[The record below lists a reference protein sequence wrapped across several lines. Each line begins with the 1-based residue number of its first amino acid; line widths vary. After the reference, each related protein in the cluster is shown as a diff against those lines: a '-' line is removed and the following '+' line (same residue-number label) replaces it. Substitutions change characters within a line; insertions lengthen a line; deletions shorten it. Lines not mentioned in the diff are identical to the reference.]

1 VDAFVAADA
10 SRAHSF
16 SDVAAQE
23 YSPAM
28 RQDLAAE
35 FRRREALYRELA
47 ARRYALADRLQR
59 ARPDDPRARRL
70 MSDIAELERQ
80 ADTVNTAIAAR
91 TQPKGTHSAATRRL
105 GLPRLPADTALV
117 SYWLGAESAYAWVV
131 APAVVRWVRLSSPTT
146 IANQAIAY
154 HHSLSR
160 IVDVPAERRLTEA
173 AGLYQS
179 ILRPI
184 ESSLSGVRQWVVI
197 PDGALDYVPFAA
209 LRTSDG
215 QSGTFVALQ
224 HDAVLT
230 PAAWRL
236 DTSRVRMGGEDRRGL
251 LLVADPIYQP
261 DDPRLAAAARATAA
275 PRAVANRAADAAPR
289 ILQRLPFTAGEAAG
303 IAAEFPPGQV
313 EELIGVDATR
323 ARLLALDWSKYR
335 YIHIAAHGIV
345 DAQVPQLSALIL
357 GSYDASGNTVD
368 GAVRVADLSLQ
379 SLRADVAVFS
389 ACDTALGR
397 EVPSEGLVGISSTVL
412 ARGAHAVVASLW
424 PVSDEI
430 GARLMTDFYR
440 HLLHDSMSPAAA
452 LGAAMRSVV
461 SRDGSADPALWAAFQ
476 ISVSTLGAGLPTR
489 HPTSNAPTPGR
500 EESP

>member
-1 VDAFVAADA
+1 
-10 SRAHSF
+10 
-16 SDVAAQE
+16 
-23 YSPAM
+23 
-28 RQDLAAE
+28 
-35 FRRREALYRELA
+35 
-47 ARRYALADRLQR
+47 
-59 ARPDDPRARRL
+59 

-91 TQPKGTHSAATRRL
+91 ILPKGTHVTVTRWL

-117 SYWLGAESAYAWVV
+117 SYWLGAESAYAWV
-131 APAVVRWVRLSSPTT
+131 AGPDGIRWVRLSSPTS
-146 IANQAIAY
+146 IANQAIAF

-160 IVDVPAERRLTEA
+160 IVDVPAERRLEEA
-173 AGLYQS
+173 GELYES
-179 ILRPI
+179 ILRPLDPAL
-184 ESSLSGVRQWVVI
+184 EHVRQWVVI

-209 LRTSDG
+209 LRDVSAH
-215 QSGTFVALQ
+215 SASFVALQ
-224 HDAVLT
+224 HDVVLT

-236 DTSRVRMGGEDRRGL
+236 DTSRVPAERPDPRGL
-251 LLVADPIYQP
+251 LLVADPVYQR
-261 DDPRLAAAARATAA
+261 DDPRLVTLGRKSATARVSA
-275 PRAVANRAADAAPR
+275 DRSAEVSPRE
-289 ILQRLPFTAGEAAG
+289 LQRLLFTAEEAAG
-303 IAAEFPPGQV
+303 IAAEFPQGQV
-313 EELIGVDATR
+313 ERLIGVDATR
-323 ARLLALDWSKYR
+323 ERLLALDWSKYR

-357 GSYDASGNTVD
+357 GSYDAQGNTVD

-379 SLRADVAVFS
+379 NLRADVAVFS

-430 GARLMTDFYR
+430 GARLMTEFYR

-476 ISVSTLGAGLPTR
+476 ISVSTLGPGR
-489 HPTSNAPTPGR
+489 PTSHPATTRVPTPGQ